1 MLSLSQPIYGS
12 PLRAHVGGDIAGQGN
27 TLLLLPSHHISS
39 VPSQLFSSSSE
50 SFRSVGSSLLLLLAL
65 LRGSASLWPCLPE
78 ASGLYCLFC
87 TTYIVL
93 EVWIVL
99 RLLAVVLIHSYRE
112 MHSELY
118 RPAFEPQDYEMV
130 ELFVR
135 RLKMWMGFSKAK
147 EVRAAW
153 GLCGEGAWWHRAAS
167 TIFSLSLPLA
177 PSCSQVPLAGEA
189 WSSGHPWG
197 GPRAGLVMGNH
208 TSISCPLSGPR
219 FHGALSGIQ
228 PQPMACHIRNGC
240 EQPWS
245 CLECSHFP
253 APALTLP
260 LLPSSLPVPAQG
272 EVRGDG
278 AAALPRLQRL
288 QVLPGPHSQRCLRQ
302 LQGLHVLQPAGR
314 AEPRAE
320 HPRQPGSGR

>member
-1 MLSLSQPIYGS
+1 MSKAPGCSMPTLPPAPLARGCPCPSPFVGHPSGPMWEEILQVRGTLCCCSLLITSPLSL
-12 PLRAHVGGDIAGQGN
+12 R
-27 TLLLLPSHHISS
+27 
-39 VPSQLFSSSSE
+39 SSSPPPPSP
-50 SFRSVGSSLLLLLAL
+50 
-65 LRGSASLWPCLPE
+65 SAAWAAASCCCWPFCGAVPASGPASE

-153 GLCGEGAWWHRAAS
+153 GLCGEGAWWQRAAS
-167 TIFSLSLPLA
+167 TIFSLSLSLA
-177 PSCSQVPLAGEA
+177 PSCSQVPLACEG

-197 GPRAGLVMGNH
+197 PKSWVSDGEPYKHQLPILRPTVPRGF
-208 TSISCPLSGPR
+208 I
-219 FHGALSGIQ
+219 
-228 PQPMACHIRNGC
+228 
-240 EQPWS
+240 WD
-245 CLECSHFP
+245 P
-253 APALTLP
+253 APAHGLSRQERLGAALELFGVFP
-260 LLPSSLPVPAQG
+260 LPSSCPNPA
-272 EVRGDG
+272 
-278 AAALPRLQRL
+278 
-288 QVLPGPHSQRCLRQ
+288 
-302 LQGLHVLQPAGR
+302 PA
-314 AEPRAE
+314 PLF
-320 HPRQPGSGR
+320 PPSSGTR

>member
-1 MLSLSQPIYGS
+1 MLHAHPATGTFGQGLSLSQPIYGS

-65 LRGSASLWPCLPE
+65 LRGSASLRPCLPE

-147 EVRAAW
+147 EVRASW
-153 GLCGEGAWWHRAAS
+153 GLCGEGAWWQRAAS
-167 TIFSLSLPLA
+167 TIFSLSLSLA
-177 PSCSQVPLAGEA
+177 PSCSQVPLACEG

-197 GPRAGLVMGNH
+197 PKSWVSDGEPYKHQLPILRPTV
-208 TSISCPLSGPR
+208 
-219 FHGALSGIQ
+219 
-228 PQPMACHIRNGC
+228 
-240 EQPWS
+240 PWG
-245 CLECSHFP
+245 FIWDP
-253 APALTLP
+253 APAHGLSRQERLGAALELFGVFP
-260 LLPSSLPVPAQG
+260 LPSSCPNPA
-272 EVRGDG
+272 
-278 AAALPRLQRL
+278 
-288 QVLPGPHSQRCLRQ
+288 
-302 LQGLHVLQPAGR
+302 PA
-314 AEPRAE
+314 PLF
-320 HPRQPGSGR
+320 PPSSGTR

>member
-1 MLSLSQPIYGS
+1 MLHAHPATGTFGQGLSLSQPIYGS

-65 LRGSASLWPCLPE
+65 LRGSASLRPCLPE

-153 GLCGEGAWWHRAAS
+153 GLCGEGAWWQRAAS
-167 TIFSLSLPLA
+167 TIFSLSLSLA
-177 PSCSQVPLAGEA
+177 PSCSQVPLACEG

-197 GPRAGLVMGNH
+197 PKSWVSDGEPYKHQLPILRPTV
-208 TSISCPLSGPR
+208 
-219 FHGALSGIQ
+219 
-228 PQPMACHIRNGC
+228 PQGFI
-240 EQPWS
+240 WD
-245 CLECSHFP
+245 P
-253 APALTLP
+253 APAHGLSRQERLGAALELCGVFP
-260 LLPSSLPVPAQG
+260 LPSSCPNPA
-272 EVRGDG
+272 
-278 AAALPRLQRL
+278 
-288 QVLPGPHSQRCLRQ
+288 
-302 LQGLHVLQPAGR
+302 PA
-314 AEPRAE
+314 PLF
-320 HPRQPGSGR
+320 PPSSGTR

>member
-1 MLSLSQPIYGS
+1 MLHAHPTTGTFGQGLSLSQPICGS

-65 LRGSASLWPCLPE
+65 LRGSASLRPCLPE

-177 PSCSQVPLAGEA
+177 PSCIQVPLAGEG
-189 WSSGHPWG
+189 WSSGHSWG
-197 GPRAGLVMGNH
+197 PKSWVSDGEPYKHQLPILRPTVPRGF
-208 TSISCPLSGPR
+208 I
-219 FHGALSGIQ
+219 
-228 PQPMACHIRNGC
+228 
-240 EQPWS
+240 WD
-245 CLECSHFP
+245 P
-253 APALTLP
+253 APAHGLSSQERLGAALELFGVFP
-260 LLPSSLPVPAQG
+260 LPSSCPNPA
-272 EVRGDG
+272 
-278 AAALPRLQRL
+278 
-288 QVLPGPHSQRCLRQ
+288 
-302 LQGLHVLQPAGR
+302 PA
-314 AEPRAE
+314 PLF
-320 HPRQPGSGR
+320 PPSSGTR